1 MLDSYVN
8 DDINDIKNQK
18 HFFWNVTLIEVS
30 EMYSYQTCSLCNLSK
45 CAWFDNNA
53 AYCEMLILSWKKKN
67 YSPID
72 SYHVECFKS
81 IVNKLNEVNE

>member
-53 AYCEMLILSWKKKN
+53 EYCEM
-67 YSPID
+67 
-72 SYHVECFKS
+72 
-81 IVNKLNEVNE
+81 